1 MKTVDVAIIGGSLAG
16 AACVR
21 ELARRGIDAVA
32 FERERFPREKVCG
45 GFVSPGA
52 VELLEELEVLD
63 AVLAAGATIVRA
75 STIRVGRREISVELP
90 RMGLGI
96 SRGRLDAIVAD
107 HSGVR
112 QGFVRAVNRDGNMFR
127 VQLEEAEI
135 SARIVV
141 DAAGKLSR
149 FSQRRGVPEFGVQFY
164 ETGSRGD
171 VLDFWFFEE
180 GYGGAVTVEGN
191 RTNACFLVSKAAL
204 QAGFG
209 GSGNCLVT
217 GPLAYDRLA
226 SDFISIG
233 DAAGMVDPFCGEG
246 MRHALATG
254 ICAAR
259 AIATGLSRGDRYD
272 AMRARY
278 EQESGRRWAAK
289 RRLGKI
295 IRHLLKHR
303 RLTSFGL
310 GLSPEFW
317 FRKLWD

>member
-1 MKTVDVAIIGGSLAG
+1 LSKT
-16 AACVR
+16 
-21 ELARRGIDAVA
+21 
-32 FERERFPREKVCG
+32 
-45 GFVSPGA
+45 
-52 VELLEELEVLD
+52 
-63 AVLAAGATIVRA
+63 
-75 STIRVGRREISVELP
+75 
-90 RMGLGI
+90 
-96 SRGRLDAIVAD
+96 
-107 HSGVR
+107 
-112 QGFVRAVNRDGNMFR
+112 
-127 VQLEEAEI
+127 
-135 SARIVV
+135 
-141 DAAGKLSR
+141 
-149 FSQRRGVPEFGVQFY
+149 
-164 ETGSRGD
+164 
-171 VLDFWFFEE
+171 
-180 GYGGAVTVEGN
+180 
-191 RTNACFLVSKAAL
+191 AL